1 MVEVLCVV
9 FVLSSVFHLPLA
21 FTLPLGNVDEAAGD
35 LTGAMVRFFLMI
47 KQIDIN
53 FYLFWTYCICSV
65 ETSAVRFPKAIM

>member
-9 FVLSSVFHLPLA
+9 FVLSSVFRLPLA

-53 FYLFWTYCICSV
+53 LYLF
-65 ETSAVRFPKAIM
+65 

>member
-35 LTGAMVRFFLMI
+35 LTGAMVRFFLND
-47 KQIDIN
+47 QTN
-53 FYLFWTYCICSV
+53 
-65 ETSAVRFPKAIM
+65 